1 MPLSRSNNRDTHGGG
16 SWREPFS
23 VLRSPI
29 WEVEKAVLRLKK
41 PGGRER
47 FILKNFHIKPSVPG
61 ESFNELSPAAKARG
75 EKYGHPRALRM
86 PECTG
91 VPRKGPELGKLQ
103 VECGAAMIE
112 EKAEAVV

>member
-23 VLRSPI
+23 AQRPPI

-61 ESFNELSPAAKARG
+61 ESSMNSLQ
-75 EKYGHPRALRM
+75 
-86 PECTG
+86 
-91 VPRKGPELGKLQ
+91 PRKRGVKSTATRAPSGCRSAPVFCGKAQ
-103 VECGAAMIE
+103 SSANFRWNVVAAMIE